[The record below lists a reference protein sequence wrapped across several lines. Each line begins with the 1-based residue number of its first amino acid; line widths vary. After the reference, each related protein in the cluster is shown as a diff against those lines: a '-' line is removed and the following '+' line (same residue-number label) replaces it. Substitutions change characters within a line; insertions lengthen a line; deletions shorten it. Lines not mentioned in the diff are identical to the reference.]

1 MFEALRNNMR
11 KIYTGGEEGSD
22 NKRGVDNKK
31 PPLSPG

>member
-1 MFEALRNNMR
+1 MR

-31 PPLSPG
+31 PLLSPGYRGRFAT